1 MILINLINE
10 DRQENR
16 VNCLTVT
23 IGKGGGAEWMET
35 RFRHSFEQKILK
47 SRHTKKCICNLG
59 IGKMVFGKIKK
70 INKDGIR
77 EKSIGK
83 SIEKINEIKFKIQ
96 KRE

>member
-1 MILINLINE
+1 MKEKEINFNLNFNQNCKGIFDKLILINLINE

-47 SRHTKKCICNLG
+47 K
-59 IGKMVFGKIKK
+59 
-70 INKDGIR
+70 
-77 EKSIGK
+77 
-83 SIEKINEIKFKIQ
+83 
-96 KRE
+96 